1 MLRGR
6 RFGYEGAVPFAM
18 EAAYESLLN
27 ADQAILELVQ
37 GLRWEPLTVVFVI
50 LSGWWMK
57 GFAFVLLGALGDLRS
72 RRTFPAAS
80 GFAAISVLVGG
91 MLTHLMKDSVD
102 RPRPEDASA
111 SLDAAVATPGSPSFP
126 SGHTS
131 TAFAAA
137 VVVASLHPRLRW
149 PVLGLAGLVG
159 LSRIYLGVHF
169 ALDVV
174 AGAAL
179 GLSVGLVAAWLA
191 RRLQW
196 QRTAQHQ
203 TAP

>member
-1 MLRGR
+1 MPLPIRVR
-6 RFGYEGAVPFAM
+6 AINRPPMQAV
-18 EAAYESLLN
+18 YDLLLH
-27 ADQAILELVQ
+27 ADETIVELVQ

-57 GFAFVLLGALGDLRS
+57 GLAFVVLGALGDLRS

-80 GFAAISVLVGG
+80 SFAAVSVLVGG
-91 MLTHLMKDSVD
+91 LLTHVMKDSVD
-102 RPRPEDASA
+102 RPRPEDASPA
-111 SLDAAVATPGSPSFP
+111 LDAAVATPGSPSFP

-149 PVLGLAGLVG
+149 PVLALAALVG

-191 RRLQW
+191 KRW
-196 QRTAQHQ
+196 NAVPH
-203 TAP
+203 APNPS

>member
-1 MLRGR
+1 MQT
-6 RFGYEGAVPFAM
+6 V
-18 EAAYESLLN
+18 YESLLHV
-27 ADQAILELVQ
+27 DESILELVQ
-37 GLRWEPLTVVFVI
+37 AARWEPLTVIFVI

-57 GFAFVLLGALGDLRS
+57 GFAFVVLGGLGDLRS
-72 RRTFPAAS
+72 RRAFPAAS
-80 GFAAISVLVGG
+80 AFAAVSVLVGG
-91 MLTHLMKDSVD
+91 LLTHVMKDSVD
-102 RPRPEDASA
+102 RPRPEDASSA
-111 SLDAAVATPGSPSFP
+111 LDAAVSTPGSPSFP

-149 PVLGLAGLVG
+149 PVFALAALVG

-169 ALDVV
+169 TLDVV

-191 RRLQW
+191 KRLHW
-196 QRTAQHQ
+196 KLASHPPT
-203 TAP
+203 PS

>member
-1 MLRGR
+1 M
-6 RFGYEGAVPFAM
+6 
-18 EAAYESLLN
+18 
-27 ADQAILELVQ
+27 QAIFEPLLHADETILEVVE
-37 GLRWEPLTVVFVI
+37 GVRWQPLTVLFVL

-57 GFAFVLLGALGDLRS
+57 GFAFVALGALGDVRS
-72 RRTFPAAS
+72 RRVFPAAS
-80 GFAAISVLVGG
+80 TFAAVSVLAGG
-91 MLTHLMKDSVD
+91 LLTHLMKGSID
-102 RPRPEDASA
+102 RARPEEASA

-137 VVVASLHPRLRW
+137 AVVASLHPRLRW
-149 PVLGLAGLVG
+149 PVLALAACVG

-179 GLSVGLVAAWLA
+179 GLSVGLVAARLA
-191 RRLQW
+191 RRWQW
-196 QRTAQHQ
+196 KHA
-203 TAP
+203 APRQPAS